1 MDLRFGRCRLPEH
14 LNRLKMSQSEFAI
27 RLGVSKSMVSQYMT
41 GEKKFSLLK
50 AKIAADILGIHI
62 EDLYEW
68 VLFKNGKR

>member
-1 MDLRFGRCRLPEH
+1 
-14 LNRLKMSQSEFAI
+14 MSQSEFAI

>member
-1 MDLRFGRCRLPEH
+1 
-14 LNRLKMSQSEFAI
+14 
-27 RLGVSKSMVSQYMT
+27 MVSQYMT